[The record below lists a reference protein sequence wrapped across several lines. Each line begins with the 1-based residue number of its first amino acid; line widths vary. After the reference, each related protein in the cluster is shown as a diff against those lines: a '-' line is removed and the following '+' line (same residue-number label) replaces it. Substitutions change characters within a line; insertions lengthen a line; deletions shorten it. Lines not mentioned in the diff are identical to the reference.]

1 MGDELNL
8 KFKTV
13 SYRGSTAIFSVT
25 SFWDKYARDTD
36 CLHYIQK
43 THVQVIRKKM
53 DGTNNLA
60 VTDITQTKSPLSPKK
75 PERATAMPIAMR
87 TGNAIN
93 TIWRGVDLRAAL
105 THASVGETANKTTL
119 IPGTSEKK

>member
-13 SYRGSTAIFSVT
+13 SYRCSAAIFSVT

-43 THVQVIRKKM
+43 THVQVIRKKNGW
-53 DGTNNLA
+53 DQQSHGNRHNSDKITT
-60 VTDITQTKSPLSPKK
+60 VT
-75 PERATAMPIAMR
+75 E
-87 TGNAIN
+87 
-93 TIWRGVDLRAAL
+93 
-105 THASVGETANKTTL
+105 ET
-119 IPGTSEKK
+119 